1 MTDTELFFKILGTF
15 DSAIALAI
23 AVWIIQIG
31 IKRMD
36 SLQTQYNSAMQA
48 VLGQQHEDN
57 KALMGLVRDLCNEDG
72 QQVASPKEVMSKNG
86 GSS

>member
-1 MTDTELFFKILGTF
+1 MTDTEILLKILSTF
-15 DSAIALAI
+15 DAAVALAI

-36 SLQTQYNSAMQA
+36 SLQGQYTASMQA

-57 KALMGLVRDLCNEDG
+57 KALMGLVRDLCNETPARAELPKG
-72 QQVASPKEVMSKNG
+72 TSSPSG
-86 GSS
+86 